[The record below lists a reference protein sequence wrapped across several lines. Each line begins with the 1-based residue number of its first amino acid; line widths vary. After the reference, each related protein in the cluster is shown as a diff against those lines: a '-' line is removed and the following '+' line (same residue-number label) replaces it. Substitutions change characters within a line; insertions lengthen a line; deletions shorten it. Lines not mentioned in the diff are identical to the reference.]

1 MKIRRKSRPR
11 PAPRAAERA
20 RRYEAQVLDIKS
32 VLARSLRRRRA
43 ARKLSQGGLAARLG
57 SSQSRISKIEAGD
70 PAVSLD
76 LFVRALFASGASRI
90 DLARAIGS
98 VGG

>member
-1 MKIRRKSRPR
+1 MKTRRKSRPR
-11 PAPRAAERA
+11 PAAAAADLA

-32 VLARSLRRRRA
+32 ALARGLRRRRA
-43 ARKLSQGGLAARLG
+43 AGKLSQGRLAARLG

-76 LFVRALFASGASRI
+76 LFVRALFAAGATRGDI
-90 DLARAIGS
+90 ARAIGS
-98 VGG
+98 A